1 VVISQGEVWWA
12 DLDAPTG
19 SAPGYPRPVVVVQSD
34 QFNLSRISTVVCVP
48 IVSNLRWSGAPGNV
62 VLPAQASGLP
72 KDSIAVASQVMTVDR
87 AILTERVSRLSKA
100 NLNLVLAEIDV
111 VLGR

>member
-1 VVISQGEVWWA
+1 
-12 DLDAPTG
+12 
-19 SAPGYPRPVVVVQSD
+19 
-34 QFNLSRISTVVCVP
+34 
-48 IVSNLRWSGAPGNV
+48 V